1 MNTQYLGWG
10 VTFVDVDNDG
20 WPDLLLVNGH
30 VYPEVD
36 SQHLGSN
43 FREPK
48 ILYHN
53 NGNGTF
59 TDISANA
66 GPGITAVSS
75 SRGLAVGDLWNDG
88 RLSAVISNMNASPML
103 LVNDVRNGNHWI
115 AFRPIGTSFSSASAG
130 TKSNRDGIGAK
141 ITVKT
146 GARTLVDEVRSGS
159 SYISNN
165 DMRVHFGLGS
175 ATKIDGVQVR
185 WPSGLVERFENLP
198 VDAIHTLKEGSG
210 TPVKPPP
217 APVKP

>member
-1 MNTQYLGWG
+1 MRNSHYRINVAIEEQQIGQTVMVRIKKRNAPAEILGIQAETQYLGWG
-10 VTFVDVDNDG
+10 VTFLDADNDG

-75 SRGLAVGDLWNDG
+75 SRGLAAGDLWND
-88 RLSAVISNMNASPML
+88 
-103 LVNDVRNGNHWI
+103 
-115 AFRPIGTSFSSASAG
+115 
-130 TKSNRDGIGAK
+130 
-141 ITVKT
+141 
-146 GARTLVDEVRSGS
+146 
-159 SYISNN
+159 
-165 DMRVHFGLGS
+165 
-175 ATKIDGVQVR
+175 
-185 WPSGLVERFENLP
+185 
-198 VDAIHTLKEGSG
+198 
-210 TPVKPPP
+210 
-217 APVKP
+217 